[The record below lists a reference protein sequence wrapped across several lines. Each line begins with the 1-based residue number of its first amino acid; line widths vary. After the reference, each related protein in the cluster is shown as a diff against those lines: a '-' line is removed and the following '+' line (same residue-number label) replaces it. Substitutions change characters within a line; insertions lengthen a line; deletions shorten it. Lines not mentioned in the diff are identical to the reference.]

1 MDKHNRPYKCGAA
14 ECTLLNGFSSKGDL
28 ERHRRTKHT
37 HLLPDEVTTHPSNH
51 VFFCPEPT
59 CSRSSSSAI
68 KNPFSRK
75 DGRNEHVKR
84 MHKEL
89 FPNNLFDIPQGSDLT
104 ANAQHTP
111 SSSSGSDISAGQVD
125 ASVSSTRKRR
135 RLKKSMVSTE
145 STVDTNEGHSGALKE
160 VELLKR
166 KMRDLEN
173 ELDSSRKREA
183 TLFEVIT
190 KFTKQSDQ

>member
-1 MDKHNRPYKCGAA
+1 MDKHNRPYKCEAA

-28 ERHRRTKHT
+28 ERHRRAKHT

-51 VFFCPEPT
+51 VFFCSEPT

-89 FPNNLFDIPQGSDLT
+89 LPNSLLNIPQGSDLT
-104 ANAQHTP
+104 ASAQLI
-111 SSSSGSDISAGQVD
+111 SSFSSVSDNSAGQVD
-125 ASVSSTRKRR
+125 APVSSIRKRR
-135 RLKKSMVSTE
+135 RFKKSMVSTE
-145 STVDTNEGHSGALKE
+145 GAVDTNEGHNGASEE

-173 ELDSSRKREA
+173 ELESSRRREA
-183 TLFEVIT
+183 TLFEVIS
-190 KFTKQSDQ
+190 KFTNQSDH